1 MKKVKC
7 ACNGI
12 DFPIEYVLN
21 KLMEVLNVK
30 SCNNFYISVHRK
42 VSLMHKMTDQK

>member
-1 MKKVKC
+1 MKKVKK
-7 ACNGI
+7 
-12 DFPIEYVLN
+12 VLN